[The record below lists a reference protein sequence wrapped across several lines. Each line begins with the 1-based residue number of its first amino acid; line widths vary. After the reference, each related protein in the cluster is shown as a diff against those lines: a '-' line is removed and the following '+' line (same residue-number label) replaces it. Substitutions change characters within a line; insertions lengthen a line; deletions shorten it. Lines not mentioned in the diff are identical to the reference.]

1 MSNEPRSI
9 RRLLDGVRRFRERA
23 FPARRQLFEQL
34 ASGQSPP
41 TLFVT
46 CADSRIS
53 PTLITQSGPGD
64 MFVCRNIG
72 NIVPAYGEMMGGVS
86 AVVEYACVALRVT
99 DVIVCGHSDCGAMK
113 GLLDP
118 EKYGLAKMPTV
129 TSWLR
134 NAEAARSVIAAT
146 KPDLQGEPLIQA
158 LVEQNVRL
166 QLAHLRTHPS
176 VAAGVADGHLT
187 LHGWIYDIRT
197 GDVSEFDRD
206 ERSLMPIAQTAVS

>member
-1 MSNEPRSI
+1 MC
-9 RRLLDGVRRFRERA
+9 G
-23 FPARRQLFEQL
+23 
-34 ASGQSPP
+34 ASGNRRHCLWPFG
-41 TLFVT
+41 LRRDEGV
-46 CADSRIS
+46 AR
-53 PTLITQSGPGD
+53 PGKVRVGKD
-64 MFVCRNIG
+64 ANG
-72 NIVPAYGEMMGGVS
+72 H
-86 AVVEYACVALRVT
+86 VVAA
-99 DVIVCGHSDCGAMK
+99 
-113 GLLDP
+113 
-118 EKYGLAKMPTV
+118 
-129 TSWLR
+129 

-197 GDVSEFDRD
+197 GNVSEFDRD